1 MIPLNPPLVDERD
14 SNAVLAQVENRRPA
28 YVPAWNPPEKSAGVA
43 LSQVYSRL
51 VEAVLERLN
60 QVPARDKLAFLDLLG
75 FRLTPA
81 QSSRTPIVFKLSDG
95 APNSAA
101 PKATQVAAPPPPGS
115 SQQIVFE
122 TEEDIG
128 VAAAKLTQVVSLWPG
143 RDQYIDHSAAY
154 QAAKPFVLF
163 HDLQLQPI
171 PHVLYLAHSAL
182 LAFAGK
188 AHLEVAFDLAQGA
201 SSPLDVIWE
210 FWDSQVWRQFKT
222 FQPSC
227 LEAAEA
233 GHDGT
238 LGLTRDGAVRLDADA
253 AQTAQTTVNGVK
265 SYWIRGRL
273 DQPLP
278 PNPAQLLPLADTI
291 RVRTLIDQGL
301 ELKVAVSFA
310 NPGPVGSFQVVD
322 ESGQDLTKTPAITTI
337 RFTQTDDPSVVFEGS
352 TTALL
357 HFKTG
362 KTYQIDVMY
371 QPDPAAQGLTGT
383 AFATYNLATSI
394 ANVTVVVKVLGLLP
408 DKALFGGKNVDVTK
422 SFYPLGQS
430 PVPGSAFYF
439 KQAEIFSKPGARVTL
454 YLSSIPPAPP
464 LGIATGSQGP
474 ASTQVQHVV
483 NWEYWNGEQ
492 WTLML
497 QSTNSTSPSKDFTV
511 TETIE
516 FTVPTDMR
524 STKVNNDDGYW
535 IRVRLMS
542 GGYGINQSITVP
554 TSTPTQVDFIQPQ
567 PPVVGAFS
575 FGYSWVR
582 GPEPFESVLTYND
595 FAFTDQ
601 TNNARWPGNK
611 FGLFQPTDEVPPA
624 LYLGFNRILPVDN
637 FGMYFDIPEQS
648 GANPGPDLTWE
659 YWNGAGW
666 QTLVAQDETQHLE
679 LPGIVTVLAES
690 DSQAQARFGQP
701 LFWIRV
707 RLKEDAPPNQ
717 TTINNIFP
725 NAVWASQLRTSLN
738 QPLGASDGSPNQ
750 MFQFT
755 QIPVLPGQIIAV
767 QELSG
772 PRANTEWRLV
782 ALDVSGGDPSIV
794 TELEALLAAE
804 GTQTDVFSA
813 DRKIDLKRDKRKIV
827 TEAWVTWEEQENFFD
842 SGPGDRHYVLD
853 HATGRLF
860 FGDGNAGKIAPAGA
874 NIQAALYRSGGGLAG
889 NVAAGTVTQLLGAV
903 SGVQGVTNPRA
914 AEGGADGET
923 LEEFAQRAPQGI
935 RNRDRAVSLADYENL
950 AHEASAGVAVA
961 RAIPT
966 LDPNGVKLAG
976 WVTLVIIPHSQEP
989 RPMPSFGLR
998 EEVQSYLEQNAPGD
1012 LARAHRIRVI
1022 GPSYLRVDVAATL
1035 APRDVTQA
1043 GTVEKAARDALEKFL
1058 HPLYGG
1064 PVGRGW
1070 SLGRNVF
1077 LSDVASVL
1085 GDTAGV
1091 DFVSELSLSVNGVLQ
1106 GEEVIVP
1113 HDQIVVAGELKLNLI
1128 IEV

>member
-1 MIPLNPPLVDERD
+1 VIPANPPLVDERD
-14 SNAVLAQVENRRPA
+14 AGAVLAQVENRRPA
-28 YVPAWNPPEKSAGVA
+28 YVPLWSPPEKSAGA
-43 LSQVYSRL
+43 AFSQVYSRL
-51 VEAVLERLN
+51 VQAVLERLN
-60 QVPARDKLAFLDLLG
+60 QVPARDKLALLDLLG

-81 QSSRTPIVFKLSDG
+81 QSSRAPIVFKLSDG
-95 APNSAA
+95 APDSAA

-115 SQQIVFE
+115 SQQMVFE

-128 VAAAKLTQVVSLWPG
+128 VASAKLTQIVSLWPG
-143 RDQYIDHSAAY
+143 RDQYIDHSTAY
-154 QAAKPFVLF
+154 QAATPFVLF
-163 HDLQLQPI
+163 QNLQLQPI

-188 AHLEVAFDLAQGA
+188 VHLEVAFDLAQGA

-210 FWDSQVWRQFKT
+210 FWDSQVWRQFET

-238 LGLTRDGAVRLDADA
+238 LGFSRDGSVRLDADG
-253 AQTAQTTVNGVK
+253 AQTAQTTVNGLT

-273 DQPLP
+273 NQPLP
-278 PNPAQLLPLADTI
+278 PDPALLLPLADTI

-301 ELKVAVSFA
+301 ELKVGVTFSDRFPSLL
-310 NPGPVGSFQVVD
+310 NVVD
-322 ESGQDLTKTPAITTI
+322 ESGQALTGVTV
-337 RFTQTDDPSVVFEGS
+337 RFTQTDDTSVTFTGS
-352 TTALL
+352 NPASLQFTP
-357 HFKTG
+357 G
-362 KTYQIDVMY
+362 KTYQVDVTY
-371 QPDPAAQGLTGT
+371 QPDTAAQGLIGT
-383 AFATYNLATSI
+383 AFALYNLESSTAK
-394 ANVTVVVKVLGLLP
+394 VTIVVKVLGLLP
-408 DKALFGGKNVDVTK
+408 DKASFGGKNVDVTK
-422 SFYPLGQS
+422 GFFPLGQS
-430 PVPGSAFYF
+430 PVPGSTLYF

-454 YLSSIPPAPP
+454 YVACAAPP
-464 LGIATGSQGP
+464 SAKID
-474 ASTQVQHVV
+474 HVL
-483 NWEYWNGEQ
+483 NWEYWNGDD
-492 WTLML
+492 WVVLL
-497 QSTNSTSPSKDFTV
+497 QSTNTPSPSMDFTA
-511 TETIE
+511 TEVID
-516 FTVPTDMR
+516 FVVPNDMR
-524 STKVNNDDGYW
+524 SSKVNNDDGFW
-535 IRVRLMS
+535 IRVRLVS
-542 GGYGINQSITVP
+542 GGYGFTTTITIP
-554 TSTPTQVDFIQPQ
+554 SGTPSSVTFTQPQ
-567 PPVVGAFS
+567 PPIVNRFC

-582 GPEPFESVLTYND
+582 GPEAFESVLTYND
-595 FAFTDQ
+595 FAYADQ
-601 TNNARWPGNK
+601 TDNARWPGNK
-611 FGLFQPTDEVPPA
+611 FVLFQPTDEVPPA
-624 LYLGFNRILPVDN
+624 LYLGFNRLLPVNN
-637 FGMYFDIPEQS
+637 FGMYFDIVEQS
-648 GANPGPDLTWE
+648 GVDPGPDLVWE

-666 QTLVAQDETQHLE
+666 QKLVADDETQHLE

-690 DSQAQARFGQP
+690 DSQALARFGQP
-701 LFWIRV
+701 LFWIRA
-707 RLKEDAPPNQ
+707 RLKEDAPPNE
-717 TTINNIFP
+717 TTINYIFP

-750 MFQFT
+750 MLQFT
-755 QIPVLPGQIIAV
+755 QIPVLLGQIIAV

-813 DRKIDLKRDKRKIV
+813 DLTIDLKRDKRKMV
-827 TEAWVTWEEQENFFD
+827 TEVWVTWEEQENFFD

-860 FGDGNAGKIAPAGA
+860 FGDGNAGKTPPAGA
-874 NIQAALYRSGGGLAG
+874 NIQASLFRSGGGLAG
-889 NVAAGTVTQLLGAV
+889 NVAAGTIKQLLGAV

-966 LDPNGVKLAG
+966 RDPNGITLAG
-976 WVTLVIIPHSQEP
+976 WVTLVIIPHSLEP
-989 RPMPSFGLR
+989 RPTPSFGLR
-998 EEVQSYLEQNAPGD
+998 EEVQTYLEQHAPGD
-1012 LARAHRIRVI
+1012 VAQAHRIRVI
-1022 GPSYLRVDVAATL
+1022 GPSYLPIDVAATL
-1035 APRDVTQA
+1035 APKDVTQA
-1043 GTVEKAARDALEKFL
+1043 GTMEQAARDALEEFL

-1064 PVGRGW
+1064 PAGRGW

-1085 GDTAGV
+1085 GGTAGV

-1113 HDQIVVAGELKLNLI
+1113 HDQIVVAGELRLNLTLA
-1128 IEV
+1128 V